1 MKKSV
6 QRVVLDQKI
15 KSMKKIIITNGLI
28 AGAIVSVMFV
38 VTYPLHEK
46 GIINYDNGM
55 IVGYTSMV
63 IALSTI
69 FFGIKTHRDQN
80 LNGSIKFIQAL
91 KIGLLISVVAGIVY
105 ALFWEVYYNTV
116 ASDYLEKYALH
127 YVEKMKASGA
137 TNTEIEQVKAE
148 MADMAEM
155 YKNPLVRF
163 GFTLMEIL
171 PVGILISLISA
182 GLLKKRQVLPA

>member
-1 MKKSV
+1 
-6 QRVVLDQKI
+6 
-15 KSMKKIIITNGLI
+15 MKKIIITNGLI
-28 AGAIVSVMFV
+28 AGAIVSLMFV

-80 LNGSIKFIQAL
+80 LNGSIKFMQAL
-91 KIGLLISVVAGIVY
+91 KIGLLISVVAGVIY

-116 ASDYLEKYALH
+116 ASDYLEKYAVH
-127 YVEKMKASGA
+127 YVEKMKSSGA

-182 GLLKKRQVLPA
+182 GLLKKRQILPA